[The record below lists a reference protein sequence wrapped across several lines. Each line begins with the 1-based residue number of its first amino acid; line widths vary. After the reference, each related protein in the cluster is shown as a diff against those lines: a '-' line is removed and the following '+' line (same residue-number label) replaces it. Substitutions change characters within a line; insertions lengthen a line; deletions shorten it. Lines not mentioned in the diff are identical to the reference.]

1 MTEFFTHLGLSLAG
15 LAIFSLWQVKDHL
28 QNFKANIFIKD
39 NKAFWTWAFLLQII
53 FAALVVAIP
62 ESAGAIKTITGIDLS
77 EPMAFLVSGSL
88 LAAAA
93 NEASGKNKIG
103 IKSTKNE

>member
-15 LAIFSLWQVKDHL
+15 LAIYSLWQVKDHL
-28 QNFKANIFIKD
+28 TTFKLGLFWKD
-39 NKAFWTWAFLLQII
+39 NKAFWIWAFLLQFI
-53 FAALVVAIP
+53 FAALIVWIP
-62 ESAGAIKTITGIDLS
+62 ESSSAVKTITGIDLS

-93 NEASGKNKIG
+93 NEASGKDNKIG
-103 IKSTKNE
+103 TKTIKK